1 MAAKEKEKAKEK
13 EQRESVLI
21 TVPAALSGQEEDII
35 TKDEEAMAW
44 KFLSLDEIT
53 ILLEKDILGVQ
64 STLEEFLNLK
74 QRLTSLKEA
83 AILDYYVSGF
93 CWAKALEFTPVQL
106 GGFLTLL
113 NLLLENL
120 ETQHMPLEDNIQEL
134 GRTMA
139 GIGQCNSEKSGGFE
153 FFTVDQAK
161 AIINYLKI
169 SIFQHY
175 TLYEYLFH
183 SPREELVI
191 GDENVVELV
200 KPADLPFPA
209 PLEEGLPYDIYSR
222 FIALVP
228 GKEDAAQEIDGGI
241 HPEEEVEAEPV
252 KDPLVG
258 YTIDDV
264 QSVLGEITSEMIS
277 NIQSEINEKLQMQEE
292 TYSARIEKLKKV

>member
-228 GKEDAAQEIDGGI
+228 GKEDAAKEIDGGI

-277 NIQSEINEKLQMQEE
+277 NIQG
-292 TYSARIEKLKKV
+292 

>member
-1 MAAKEKEKAKEK
+1 MAAKEKEKSREK
-13 EQRESVLI
+13 ERESAIMSL
-21 TVPAALSGQEEDII
+21 PAPLPGQEEDII
-35 TKDEEAMAW
+35 AKDEEAMAW

-53 ILLEKDILGVQ
+53 ILLGKDIAGVQ
-64 STLEEFLNLK
+64 RTLEEFLNLK
-74 QRLTSLKEA
+74 HRLTSLKEA

-93 CWAKALEFTPVQL
+93 WWAKALEFTPVQL

-113 NLLLENL
+113 KMLLENL
-120 ETQHMPLEDNIQEL
+120 ETQHMPLEENIQVL

-139 GIGQCNSEKSGGFE
+139 GIGQCNAEISGGFE

-191 GDENVVELV
+191 GDENVIELV

-209 PLEEGLPYDIYSR
+209 PLEEGLPCDIYSR

-228 GKEDAAQEIDGGI
+228 EEEDASKEIDGGI
-241 HPEEEVEAEPV
+241 HPEEEVDAEPL
-252 KDPLVG
+252 KDPLMG
-258 YTIDDV
+258 YTVEDV

-277 NIQSEINEKLQMQEE
+277 NIQSEINEKLQVQEE
-292 TYSARIEKLKKV
+292 AYSARIEKLKKV

>member
-228 GKEDAAQEIDGGI
+228 GKEDAAKEIDGGI